1 MPSGRTIAIVDAGPL
16 YASVDEDDLD
26 HARSIAVLRRSDL
39 DLVVPALVLAEVSYL
54 VEKRLGSQIEA
65 AFLRGLAALEVE
77 PPAPRDWPAIAD
89 MVARYADLRLGTVDA
104 SVAVLADRL
113 DTDLIVTLDTRH
125 FGVIR
130 SPRGRAFELL
140 PEPWH
145 AAHEDGSAYESAAR
159 DEGSAGA
166 G

>member
-26 HARSIAVLRRSDL
+26 HARSIAVLRRRDL
-39 DLVVPALVLAEVSYL
+39 DLVVPALVIAEVSYL
-54 VEKRLGSQIEA
+54 VGKRLGPQIEP
-65 AFLRGLAALEVE
+65 AFLRGLTALEVE
-77 PPAPRDWPAIAD
+77 PPAPGDWPAIAEL
-89 MVARYADLRLGTVDA
+89 VARYADVRLGTVDA

-113 DTDLIVTLDTRH
+113 DTDLIVTLDTGH

-130 SPRGRAFELL
+130 SPRGRVFRLL

-145 AAHEDGSAYESAAR
+145 AAHEDGSAYSHAPR
-159 DEGSAGA
+159 DDGSAGA

>member
-26 HARSIAVLRRSDL
+26 HARSIAVLRRRDL
-39 DLVVPALVLAEVSYL
+39 DLVVPALVIAEVSYL
-54 VEKRLGSQIEA
+54 VGKRLGAQIES
-65 AFLRGLAALEVE
+65 AFLRGLTALEVE

-89 MVARYADLRLGTVDA
+89 LVARYADLRLGTVDA

-130 SPRGRAFELL
+130 TAGGRAFRSS
-140 PEPWH
+140 
-145 AAHEDGSAYESAAR
+145 HEAGSAYAAS
-159 DEGSAGA
+159 DLGEGSAG
-166 G
+166 

>member
-26 HARSIAVLRRSDL
+26 HARSIAALRRRDL
-39 DLVVPALVLAEVSYL
+39 DLVVPALVIAEVSYL
-54 VEKRLGSQIEA
+54 VAKRLGPEIEA
-65 AFLRGLAALEVE
+65 AFLRGLTALEVE

-130 SPRGRAFELL
+130 TAGGRAFRLL

-145 AAHEDGSAYESAAR
+145 ATHED
-159 DEGSAGA
+159 AGA
-166 G
+166 ASSPEELGEG